1 MVIKQKRTEWILKVN
16 CDKEGIEKASQI
28 INQGGIVVFPTDTV
42 YGIGCNPYNKDSVRK
57 IYDIKSR
64 DISKP
69 FPVLAYSKE
78 IAERIAF
85 FDEFTKKIVKKF
97 WPGTLTIILKL
108 TDENLKRS
116 LSVTDKIAIRVPN
129 HKCTLELLKKCN
141 FLVGTSANISGH
153 SSFTNP
159 DECFNNIQKY
169 DIFVDGG
176 IISSKAESTIIE
188 IENEEI
194 KIIREG
200 SLSYEE
206 ILGLWIWSLLVQ
218 DILNL
223 KLKKN

>member
-1 MVIKQKRTEWILKVN
+1 MKVN

-28 INQGGIVVFPTDTV
+28 INQGGIAIFPTDTV

-57 IYDIKSR
+57 IYEIKSR

-69 FPVLAYSKE
+69 FPVLVYSKE

-85 FDEFTKKIVKKF
+85 FDEFTKKIVERF

-116 LSVTDKIAIRVPN
+116 LNVTDKIAIRVPN

-159 DECFNNIQKY
+159 DECFNNIRKY
-169 DIFVDGG
+169 DVFVDGG
-176 IISSKAESTIIE
+176 IITSKAESTIIE

-206 ILGLWIWSLLVQ
+206 ILGL
-218 DILNL
+218 
-223 KLKKN
+223 

>member
-1 MVIKQKRTEWILKVN
+1 MVIKQKRIEMLLKVT

-42 YGIGCNPYNKDSVRK
+42 YGIGCDPYNKDSVRK
-57 IYDIKSR
+57 IYEIKSR
-64 DISKP
+64 KISKP
-69 FPVLAYSKE
+69 FPVLVYSKD

-85 FDEFTKKIVKKF
+85 FDEFTKKIVERF
-97 WPGTLTIILKL
+97 WPGPLTVILKL
-108 TDENLKRS
+108 TDENLKES
-116 LSVTDKIAIRVPN
+116 LNITDKIAIRVPN

-159 DECFNNIQKY
+159 DECFNNFRKY
-169 DIFVDGG
+169 DVFVDGG
-176 IISSKAESTIIE
+176 IITSKSESTIIE

-200 SLSYEE
+200 ALSHEE
-206 ILGLWIWSLLVQ
+206 ILEL
-218 DILNL
+218 
-223 KLKKN
+223 

>member
-1 MVIKQKRTEWILKVN
+1 MIIKQKRIEYVLRVS
-16 CDKEGIEKASQI
+16 CDKKGIENASQI
-28 INQGGIVVFPTDTV
+28 INQGGIAIFPTDTV
-42 YGIGCNPYNKDSVRK
+42 YGIGCNPYNKDSVKK
-57 IYDIKSR
+57 IYEIKSR

-69 FPVLAYSKE
+69 FPVLVYSKD
-78 IAERIAF
+78 IAEKIVF
-85 FDEFTKKIVKKF
+85 IDEFTKKIVERF
-97 WPGTLTIILKL
+97 WPGSLTIILKL

-116 LSVTDKIAIRVPN
+116 LNVTDKIAIRVPN

-159 DECFNNIQKY
+159 DECFNNIRKY
-169 DIFVDGG
+169 DVFVDGG
-176 IISSKAESTIIE
+176 IITSKAESTIIE

-206 ILGLWIWSLLVQ
+206 ILGL
-218 DILNL
+218 
-223 KLKKN
+223 

>member
-1 MVIKQKRTEWILKVN
+1 MVIKQKRIEMLLKVT

-42 YGIGCNPYNKDSVRK
+42 YGIGCDPYNKDSVRK
-57 IYDIKSR
+57 IYEIKSR
-64 DISKP
+64 KISKP
-69 FPVLAYSKE
+69 FPVLVYSKD

-85 FDEFTKKIVKKF
+85 FDEFTKKIVERF
-97 WPGTLTIILKL
+97 WPGPLTVILKL
-108 TDENLKRS
+108 TDENLKES
-116 LSVTDKIAIRVPN
+116 LNVTDKIAIRVPN

-159 DECFNNIQKY
+159 DECFNNFRKY
-169 DIFVDGG
+169 DVFVDGG
-176 IISSKAESTIIE
+176 IITSKSESTIIE

-200 SLSYEE
+200 TLKIE
-206 ILGLWIWSLLVQ
+206 
-218 DILNL
+218 DIMV
-223 KLKKN
+223 